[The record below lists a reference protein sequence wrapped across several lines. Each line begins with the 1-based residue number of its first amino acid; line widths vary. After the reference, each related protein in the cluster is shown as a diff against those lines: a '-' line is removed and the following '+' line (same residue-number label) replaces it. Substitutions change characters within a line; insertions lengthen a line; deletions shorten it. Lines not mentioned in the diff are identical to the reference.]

1 MRISDWSSDVCSS
14 DLSRGP
20 ATDLKRN
27 RLTSS
32 CMQKGHLTL
41 PSSLQV
47 NKTYRR
53 SANPAGARENG
64 TAPPA
69 RPGSRRWQE
78 DRQLAKRAAPGIPKE
93 TAALRRRWKASP
105 DPRPLLNPAST
116 IGSSSGRERVGK
128 YV

>member
-1 MRISDWSSDVCSS
+1 
-14 DLSRGP
+14 
-20 ATDLKRN
+20 
-27 RLTSS
+27 
-32 CMQKGHLTL
+32 MQKGHLTL

-78 DRQLAKRAAPGIPKE
+78 DRQLAQRAAPGILKE

-105 DPRPLLNPAST
+105 DPPPLLNSPRSEE
-116 IGSSSGRERVGK
+116 RRVGK
-128 YV
+128 GCVMPCKSRESPYH

>member
-1 MRISDWSSDVCSS
+1 MSSHMTPAEASTATSDTCHPAWVGLKRSSCSR
-14 DLSRGP
+14 SRGP

-78 DRQLAKRAAPGIPKE
+78 DRQLAKREIGRAAC
-93 TAALRRRWKASP
+93 
-105 DPRPLLNPAST
+105 
-116 IGSSSGRERVGK
+116 RERVCQ